1 MLVSPKL
8 RKTPPNGRNS
18 SGFKK
23 QKIDGPFVAIT
34 LEMLESPAWQALG
47 ITERR
52 VLDRIE
58 LEHLSHGGTQNGK
71 LIVTYDNFVR
81 YGVSRKGISKALH
94 VLEELGFLEVTV
106 WGRGANGEARR
117 ASKYRLTA
125 ATGNLEPT
133 NEWRQIKT
141 KIEAKTRAKHAVQ
154 RSVIKGSSYRRI

>member
-1 MLVSPKL
+1 MSISHKL
-8 RKTPPNGRNS
+8 RKTLPNGRNS

-34 LEMLESPAWQALG
+34 LEMLASPAWQALG

-58 LEHLSHGGTQNGK
+58 LEHLSHGGTQNGN
-71 LIVTYDNFVR
+71 LIVTYDDFVQ

-94 VLEELGFLEVTV
+94 VLEELGFLEVKV
-106 WGRGANGEARR
+106 RGRGANGEARI
-117 ASKYRLTA
+117 ASRYRLTA
-125 ATGNLEPT
+125 VTGNLEPT

-141 KIEAKTRAKHAVQ
+141 KEEAKNSIRLAVQ
-154 RSVIKGSSYRRI
+154 RSEATGSRYRRK